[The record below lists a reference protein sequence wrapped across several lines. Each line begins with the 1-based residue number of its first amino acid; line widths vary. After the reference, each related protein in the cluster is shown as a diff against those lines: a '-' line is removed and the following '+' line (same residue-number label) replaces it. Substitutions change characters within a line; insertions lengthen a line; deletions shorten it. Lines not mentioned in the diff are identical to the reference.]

1 MKLGCSYFGNRIL
14 KHFLVDLREL
24 QEMGCTFVV
33 HTYSENDM
41 VFCHAAVADL
51 VAATKEAGLEAWIDP
66 WGVGKVF
73 GGEAFSNFVM
83 QNVDAMQV
91 LSDGLPAGL
100 ACPNHPRF
108 RSFMREWI
116 DAAASTGAQVAF
128 WDEPHFYIPTW
139 MGGRPNTWGCR
150 CEHCQRLFEQINGYP
165 MPTEETDQ
173 VHSFKEH
180 CIVSK
185 STALRSF
192 SVSSRATQLNEACA
206 THCAC
211 SPTATRLMAQRT
223 GSGSLASVPSKSSER
238 THTGWRQSATW
249 RITCVRRRARLSRSQ
264 RPMVLRHRFGFRGLA
279 CQRERKMNWFGPSR
293 SCAQRECATL
303 PCGAFTLVNTSRG
316 FARLVPRWRGK
327 RSKKLFNS
335 RGHGRLALKRA

>member
-180 CIVSK
+180 CIEEF
-185 STALRSF
+185 LRELTGY
-192 SVSSRATQLNEACA
+192 A
-206 THCAC
+206 
-211 SPTATRLMAQRT
+211 AQR
-223 GSGSLASVPSKSSER
+223 GMRNAL
-238 THTGWRQSATW
+238 
-249 RITCVRRRARLSRSQ
+249 CVL
-264 RPMVLRHRFGFRGLA
+264 PHRNTAHGTA
-279 CQRERKMNWFGPSR
+279 NW
-293 SCAQRECATL
+293 E
-303 PCGAFTLVNTSRG
+303 
-316 FARLVPRWRGK
+316 
-327 RSKKLFNS
+327 
-335 RGHGRLALKRA
+335 RLARIRPLEVFGTDPYWLAAKRDVEDYVRQASREVVTIAKANGLEAQIWLQGFGVPAGKEDELVRAVEIMCEEGVRNIAVWGIYACEHLSWIRPARPALAWQKIKEAFQLAWSWETRS